1 MKKILLC
8 SIALLA
14 LAMVI
19 ACKAGEDKENKK
31 LNDNESVQ
39 DERSEDND
47 AQDKE
52 TNDTDDT
59 DDTVKDTDDNANSSD
74 VPDTDSNDQ
83 KEGDEEQKGHPPNS
97 YKDIDY
103 DVKSIHE

>member
-47 AQDKE
+47 TQDKE
-52 TNDTDDT
+52 TNDT
-59 DDTVKDTDDNANSSD
+59 DDTVKDTDDNANSND

>member
-39 DERSEDND
+39 NERSEDND
-47 AQDKE
+47 TQDKE
-52 TNDTDDT
+52 TNDTDEA
-59 DDTVKDTDDNANSSD
+59 VKDTDENANSND

>member
-47 AQDKE
+47 TQDKE
-52 TNDTDDT
+52 TNDTDES
-59 DDTVKDTDDNANSSD
+59 VKETDDNANSND

>member
-47 AQDKE
+47 TQDKE
-52 TNDTDDT
+52 TNDTDESVKET
-59 DDTVKDTDDNANSSD
+59 DENANSND

>member
-1 MKKILLC
+1 
-8 SIALLA
+8 
-14 LAMVI
+14 MVI

-39 DERSEDND
+39 DERSESND
-47 AQDKE
+47 IQDKE
-52 TNDTDDT
+52 TNDTDESVKET
-59 DDTVKDTDDNANSSD
+59 DENANSND

>member
-47 AQDKE
+47 IQDKE
-52 TNDTDDT
+52 TNDTDES
-59 DDTVKDTDDNANSSD
+59 VKETDDNANSND

>member
-1 MKKILLC
+1 
-8 SIALLA
+8 
-14 LAMVI
+14 MVI

-52 TNDTDDT
+52 TNDTDGI
-59 DDTVKDTDDNANSSD
+59 VKDTDDNANSSD

>member
-8 SIALLA
+8 SIALAA

-19 ACKAGEDKENKK
+19 ACKAGEAKENKK

-47 AQDKE
+47 MQDKE
-52 TNDTDDT
+52 TNDTDEA
-59 DDTVKDTDDNANSSD
+59 VKDTDENANSND
-74 VPDTDSNDQ
+74 IPDTDSNDQ

>member
-39 DERSEDND
+39 DERSESND
-47 AQDKE
+47 IQDKE
-52 TNDTDDT
+52 TNDTDESVKET
-59 DDTVKDTDDNANSSD
+59 DENANSND